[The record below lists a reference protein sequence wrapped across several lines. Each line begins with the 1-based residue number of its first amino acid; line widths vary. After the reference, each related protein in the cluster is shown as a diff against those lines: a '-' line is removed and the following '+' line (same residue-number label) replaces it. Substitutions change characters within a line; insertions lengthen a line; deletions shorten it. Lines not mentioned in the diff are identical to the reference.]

1 MEINEITGII
11 VDSAM
16 KVHSALGPGLL
27 ESVYER
33 CLVHELHKRGLRT
46 ASQVPLPV
54 IYDGE
59 LIEGGYRVDILVEDV
74 VIVELKAAESLIP
87 LYSAQ
92 LYSYLKLSDKRVG
105 LLINFNTTHLRHG
118 IRRVIN
124 SRRANAPATSAS
136 SAPSATNPSGS

>member
-1 MEINEITGII
+1 MEINEMTGII

-16 KVHSALGPGLL
+16 KVHTTLGPGLL
-27 ESVYER
+27 ESVYQR
-33 CLVHELHKRGLRT
+33 CLIHELQKRGLRT

-54 IYDGE
+54 FYDGE
-59 LIEGGYRVDILVEDV
+59 LIEGAYRIDILVEDA

-105 LLINFNTTHLRHG
+105 LLINFNTTHLRNG

-124 SRRANAPATSAS
+124 SRRAIGPATSAS
-136 SAPSATNPSGS
+136 SATIPDE

>member
-1 MEINEITGII
+1 MEINDITGII

-33 CLVHELHKRGLRT
+33 CLVHELNKRGLRT
-46 ASQVPLPV
+46 ASQVPLPIV
-54 IYDGE
+54 YDGQ
-59 LIEGGYRVDILVEDV
+59 LIEGAYRIDILVEGA
-74 VIVELKAAESLIP
+74 VIVELKATESLPP

-92 LYSYLKLSDKRVG
+92 LYSYLKLSDKPVG
-105 LLINFNTTHLRHG
+105 LLINFNTTHLRDG

-124 SRRANAPATSAS
+124 SRRPDAFSASAS
-136 SAPSATNPSGS
+136 SASSATNPGES

>member
-1 MEINEITGII
+1 
-11 VDSAM
+11 M
-16 KVHSALGPGLL
+16 KVHSALAPGLL

-59 LIEGGYRVDILVEDV
+59 LIEGAYRVDILVEDV
-74 VIVELKAAESLIP
+74 VIVELKAAEALIP

-92 LYSYLKLSDKRVG
+92 PYSYLKLSDKRVG

-118 IRRVIN
+118 IRRIIN
-124 SRRANAPATSAS
+124 NQRANTSTPAAS
-136 SAPSATNPSGS
+136 SASSATNPSGS